1 MSTKDWLEKDY
12 YKILGVSADA
22 KPDEIKKAFRKL
34 AREFHPDQ
42 NAHIPDA
49 EQKFKEISEANAI
62 LSDAAKRKEY
72 DEARKLFGSGFRF
85 PTGGRPGG
93 QSPSMDDL
101 FGNLGEGANIG
112 DLFGGLF
119 GGGGRRGTTTTRG
132 PRRGTD
138 IEGEVQL
145 DFVAA
150 VEGATVSM
158 KTVSDAACEACH
170 GTGARA
176 GSRSRVCPTCQGS
189 GMQTASQSG
198 MFSVAEPCREC
209 RGRGLVIDD
218 PGPVCAG
225 SGRGQSARTMQVR
238 IPAGVTDGQR
248 IRIKGK
254 GGAGENS
261 GAAGDLYV
269 TVHVRPHPVFGR
281 KGDQLTL
288 TAPVTF
294 AEAALGAE
302 IEVPSLHGDRVRL
315 RIPAGTPNGRTFRV
329 RGKGAA
335 TASGGAGDLL
345 VTVAVDVPRH
355 LGDEATEAL
364 RAYAALAAGADPRA
378 DLFQPRP

>member
-22 KPDEIKKAFRKL
+22 RPDEIKQAVRTL

-42 NAHIPDA
+42 NAQNPEA
-49 EQKFKEISEANAI
+49 EKRFKEVSEANSV

-85 PTGGRPGG
+85 PRGGQPGG
-93 QSPSMDDL
+93 PSPSVDDL
-101 FGNLGEGANIG
+101 VGNLGEGANLG

-119 GGGGRRGTTTTRG
+119 GGTRRSPTSTRG

-189 GMQTASQSG
+189 GMQTASSAG

-209 RGRGLVIDD
+209 RGREN
-218 PGPVCAG
+218 
-225 SGRGQSARTMQVR
+225 RRQKQ
-238 IPAGVTDGQR
+238 
-248 IRIKGK
+248 
-254 GGAGENS
+254 GAGKHEEGLERGEGLS
-261 GAAGDLYV
+261 IV
-269 TVHVRPHPVFGR
+269 TRLRRVFRFRFRRLHRVRPRGEERGR
-281 KGDQLTL
+281 RRRRGVSV
-288 TAPVTF
+288 A
-294 AEAALGAE
+294 
-302 IEVPSLHGDRVRL
+302 DRMR
-315 RIPAGTPNGRTFRV
+315 
-329 RGKGAA
+329 
-335 TASGGAGDLL
+335 
-345 VTVAVDVPRH
+345 
-355 LGDEATEAL
+355 E
-364 RAYAALAAGADPRA
+364 
-378 DLFQPRP
+378 